1 MREIVLDT
9 ETTGLDPASGDRIVE
24 IGCLELENHVP
35 SGATYHQYL
44 NPERDM
50 PDEAFRI
57 HGLSEGF
64 LEDYP
69 TFAQAADEF
78 CEFIGDAPLVIHNA
92 AFDIGFIN
100 AELVRLGRPAIHI
113 SRAIDTVQLARKKF
127 PGAPVSLDALC
138 RRFGVDN
145 QARTQHGA
153 LLDAGLLAG
162 VYLELVGGRQQDLA
176 LRADKAVVPLAVEKI
191 DRPFLT
197 PRKHEPTSEE
207 SIAHAALVDGLTE
220 PVWRR

>member
-9 ETTGLDPASGDRIVE
+9 ETTGLDPASGNRIVE

-35 SGATYHQYL
+35 SGATYHQYI

-57 HGLSEGF
+57 HGLSEAF

-78 CEFIGDAPLVIHNA
+78 CAFIGDAPLVIHNA
-92 AFDIGFIN
+92 AFDMGFIN
-100 AELVRLGRPAIHI
+100 AELVRLGRPAMHI

-153 LLDAGLLAG
+153 LLDAGLLAS

-176 LRADKAVVPLAVEKI
+176 LRADKAVLPLGVEKI
-191 DRPFLT
+191 DRPFLAA
-197 PRKHEPTSEE
+197 RKHEPTSEE
-207 SIAHAALVDGLTE
+207 RIAHAALVDGLNE